1 MLQYLGHN
9 NAFEVT
15 EVNEV
20 NEVKT
25 LLDLSYNLLE
35 LSICD
40 F

>member
-9 NAFEVT
+9 NTFEVT